1 MWESG
6 RQSPTQGRA
15 SKRDKGKQAAGERE
29 REKAR
34 NGRTDRLRET
44 ETGRRRDT

>member
-1 MWESG
+1 MCG
-6 RQSPTQGRA
+6 RVG
-15 SKRDKGKQAAGERE
+15 DKAQHRGGQVKEIKVNRQWVRE

-34 NGRTDRLRET
+34 NGRTDRQRET